1 MLARPLLL
9 VAVLMLSGCAA
20 APSSPPPAKV
30 ATPGTISV
38 AVSDA
43 LPASD
48 YLPQQSVAA
57 PGTKYVVIQPS
68 GGSVFLGPILGSA
81 NISAKTKAMA
91 EQTKGSVF
99 SADPEPLA
107 VDAILHAGLP
117 VNEPSSNY
125 TVEPFVFV
133 QHCDDGKFRLSLV
146 FHVHGNGAAS
156 SWVGRYIYDLP
167 TSYGESQLKSLSP
180 TDFANYR
187 AELSA
192 GAAALSDLMQRD
204 LDGKLPTKGKA
215 VNYGS
220 LYIIG
225 SKVGGMGMYTQPQAI
240 HFPGQLI
247 EETDSYVTVRL
258 DGHMHNT
265 LMGGGLAFGVH
276 RTSRKLAH
284 TLTPAS

>member
-9 VAVLMLSGCAA
+9 AVALMLSGCAA
-20 APSSPPPAKV
+20 APSSPPPSKV
-30 ATPGTISV
+30 AAPGAVSV
-38 AVSDA
+38 AISDA
-43 LPASD
+43 LPASE
-48 YLPQQSVAA
+48 YLPQQSAVA
-57 PGTKYVVIQPS
+57 PGTKYVVIQAS
-68 GGSVFLGPILGSA
+68 GGSALLGPVLGSA

-91 EQTKGSVF
+91 EGTKGSVF
-99 SADPEPLA
+99 SVDPEPMTL
-107 VDAILHAGLP
+107 DAILHAGLQ
-117 VNEPSSNY
+117 VNQQSSTY

-133 QHCDDGKFRLSLV
+133 QHCDDGNFRLSLV
-146 FHVHGNGAAS
+146 FHVHGNGSAS

-167 TSYGESQLKSLSP
+167 TSFSDFRLKSLSP
-180 TDFANYR
+180 ADLANYR
-187 AELSA
+187 AELAA

-204 LDGKLPTKGKA
+204 LEGKLPMTGKA
-215 VNYGS
+215 VNFGS

-225 SKVGGMGMYTQPQAI
+225 SKVGGMGIYTQPQAI

-284 TLTPAS
+284 TLTPAG